1 MMRARNQAQGG
12 NAYCKKP
19 PMEKFK
25 LDRLISD
32 PDKMWIPFSIDTL
45 LESLLPKPKGNREH
59 E

>member
-25 LDRLISD
+25 LERLISD
-32 PDKMWIPFSIDTL
+32 PDKMWTPFSIDTL
-45 LESLLPKPKGNREH
+45 LPKPKDNREH